1 MALLARILKA
11 RPSPAAGRTGLLGGW
26 DAGQP
31 RLASSGLSARARAED
46 KGAGRPGASQAG
58 GRAEGPR
65 SLAAMPGPRTLA
77 NLVEFFGKDGFS
89 RIHEIQVAARGGSL
103 RREGAGDGAPGRRP
117 GKDASEGS
125 PGSSGKK
132 PRERM
137 PGRERRGRVPGEDP
151 WKRAGEGTSGG
162 GIEEGRPKR
171 KRREGFP
178 GGAPG
183 RGL

>member
-11 RPSPAAGRTGLLGGW
+11 RPSPAAGRSGLLGGW

-89 RIHEIQVAARGGSL
+89 RIHEIQTETWWLRCSARRGLRPREPTWGPGRSIETCGADPLALSL
-103 RREGAGDGAPGRRP
+103 RRVN
-117 GKDASEGS
+117 SGS
-125 PGSSGKK
+125 
-132 PRERM
+132 R
-137 PGRERRGRVPGEDP
+137 
-151 WKRAGEGTSGG
+151 
-162 GIEEGRPKR
+162 
-171 KRREGFP
+171 
-178 GGAPG
+178 
-183 RGL
+183 